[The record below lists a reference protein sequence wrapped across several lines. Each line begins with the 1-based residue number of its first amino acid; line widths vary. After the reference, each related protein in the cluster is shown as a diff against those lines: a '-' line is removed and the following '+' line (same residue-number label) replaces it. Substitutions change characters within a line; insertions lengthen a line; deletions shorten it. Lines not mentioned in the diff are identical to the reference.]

1 MSKYGVTYILKTLIF
16 LGELV
21 DSLQANEMY
30 ENSIIVFVSDNGGNY
45 RNGGASNYPLAQ
57 GNDY

>member
-1 MSKYGVTYILKTLIF
+1 MSKYGITYILKTLIF

-21 DSLQANEMY
+21 DSLQAIEMY

>member
-1 MSKYGVTYILKTLIF
+1 MSKYGITYILKTLIF
-16 LGELV
+16 LGELF